1 MGTHA
6 YIYVK
11 NDKKDFGN
19 EIIFNHKKLPNGMAL
34 NKIRKVPNLKITNP
48 YIGVYCHYD
57 GYPEFVGVVLAKYY
71 KTKEQASNLIC
82 GGNMSSID
90 IDISYMREEAIQIHG
105 FKRNGVEYHR
115 QSKLVGCNKLHY
127 LYSNTQPQ
135 GQYVYIFQNGEW
147 YFRNSENGKL
157 QKLIPYLEKHN
168 LL

>member
-11 NDKKDFGN
+11 NDKKDIGK
-19 EIIFNHKKLPNGMAL
+19 EIVFDHKALPNGMCL
-34 NKIRKVPNLKITNP
+34 NKIRKVPNLKITHP
-48 YIGVYCHYD
+48 YIGAYCHYD
-57 GYPEFVGVVLAKYY
+57 GYPEFVGVILATYY

-82 GGNMSSID
+82 GGNMSSIH
-90 IDISYMREEAIQIHG
+90 IDISNRSESVKQTYG

-115 QSKLVGCNKLHY
+115 QSKLVGSNYFSY
-127 LYSNTQPQ
+127 LYSFTQPL
-135 GQYVYIFQNGEW
+135 GRYVYIFQNGEW
-147 YFRNSENGKL
+147 YFRNSHKGKL